1 MRRRKKTVRYSAV
14 DLSFSATLPGDAHG
28 IFADAFCAVQCSF
41 DPVRDFRESI
51 TEMVTAVGV
60 RSWEEMEELVYCYV
74 ALNPPDLHGFIAD
87 AFCSVCSCRQRS

>member
-14 DLSFSATLPGDAHG
+14 DLSFS
-28 IFADAFCAVQCSF
+28 CSF